1 MARPST
7 SCRAD
12 GAPRVSDFPPRLA
25 ELVLVDERGG
35 ALGALA
41 PIEVAS
47 PWWND
52 IGPLLEA
59 LQARDG
65 LRPTVLRL
73 LSTARESQPGG
84 AVCYLAEVA
93 APVPAHLLRPW
104 AGALP
109 DHPLRHAYARPGG
122 PAADLAWARGVLQ
135 AHGIAAVGSPQQIR
149 TWNLSSLWRLPTAG
163 GGEAWLKV
171 VPPFFAHEGRIL
183 TLLAGHPVPRL
194 LGRDGVRMLLAPIDG
209 EDLYEADLSCCRA
222 MVDLLVDLQSG
233 WQGRGD
239 ELAALGLP
247 DWRGPAYTQAA
258 ASLLQRR
265 GAELKAAQRDSLEA
279 FVHGLPQRWAAIA
292 ECGMAEGLV
301 HGDCHRGNFRGTPRS
316 LTLLDWGDSGVGHPL
331 LDQPAL
337 LSRIPAPWVEPL
349 RRHWVLAWRRHQPQ
363 ADVARAAGLLAPIA
377 SFRQALV
384 YQRFLDHIED
394 AEHPYHRADVPD
406 WLERTAALLSGGVAG

>member
-12 GAPRVSDFPPRLA
+12 GAPRVSGFPPRLA
-25 ELVLVDERGG
+25 ELVLVDEQGG
-35 ALGALA
+35 VLGALA

-52 IGPLLEA
+52 IGPLLDA

-73 LSTARESQPGG
+73 LSAARENQPGG
-84 AVCYLAEVA
+84 AVRYLAEVA

-109 DHPLRHAYARPGG
+109 DHPLRQAYARPGG
-122 PAADLAWARGVLQ
+122 PAADLAWAGAVLH
-135 AHGIAAVGSPQQIR
+135 ALGMAAVGPPQQIR

-171 VPPFFAHEGRIL
+171 VPPFFAHEGQVL
-183 TLLAGHPVPRL
+183 ALLAGHPVPRL
-194 LGRDGVRMLLAPIDG
+194 LGRDGARMLLAPIDG

-222 MVDLLVDLQSG
+222 MVDLLVDLQSS

-247 DWRGPAYTQAA
+247 DWRGPAYTRAA
-258 ASLLQRR
+258 ASLLRRR
-265 GAELKAAQRDSLEA
+265 GAELQAAHRDSLEV
-279 FVHGLPQRWAAIA
+279 FVQGLPQRWAAIA
-292 ECGMAEGLV
+292 ECGMTEGLV
-301 HGDCHRGNFRGTPRS
+301 HGDCHRGNFRGTPRQ

-349 RRHWVLAWRRHQPQ
+349 RQHWVLAWRRHQPR
-363 ADVARAAGLLAPIA
+363 ADVVRAAGLLAPIA
-377 SFRQALV
+377 SLRQALI
-384 YQRFLDHIED
+384 YQHFLDHIED

-406 WLERTAALLSGGVAG
+406 WLERTAALLSSGATG